1 LILVGLSLLSA
12 GPLLAQQRT
21 RSPHGDLKVECRTC
35 HRPESWTQIR
45 ISREFNHG
53 KFGFPLA
60 GAHASSACRACH
72 ESLDFK
78 GASRDCASCHT
89 DVHRGELGADCARC
103 HTPRAFQDREAM
115 VRSHQTSRFPLEG
128 AHRALDCSEC
138 HAPAG
143 QGRLQFVAR
152 STSCVSC
159 HAQQFASAKDPD
171 HVAGGFPHDC
181 GACHAATI
189 WHRARFNHELT
200 SFPLVGAHRAVECMD
215 CHTGGRYRGTQRT
228 CIGCHQADFDRTQA
242 PAHGPAG
249 FSTDCLTCHGMS
261 TWAGVGFDH
270 TSRTRFPLTGAHRAV
285 TCTQCHGD
293 GVYAGKPTDCVAC
306 HQTDYTNA
314 ANPRHTSPGFGT
326 TCTSCHTTVA
336 WSPATFD
343 HNATQFPLT
352 GAHRAATCADCH
364 ADGVYDGKPTTCVPC
379 HQTDYDATTNPRHT
393 LAVFPLTCNTCH
405 TTTRW
410 TGATINHTWFKT
422 PHHGV
427 SACSDCHVNANDFRV
442 FECILCHEHNRT
454 DMDNKHRNR
463 SGYTYTSSACYQCH
477 QND

>member
-1 LILVGLSLLSA
+1 MLVGLSLLCA
-12 GPLLAQQRT
+12 GSLQAQQRT
-21 RSPHGDLKVECRTC
+21 RSPHGDLKLECRAC
-35 HRPESWTQIR
+35 HRPESWTQMR
-45 ISREFNHG
+45 ISREFDHG

-72 ESLDFK
+72 QSLDFR

-89 DVHRGELGADCARC
+89 DVHRGELGADCVRC
-103 HTPRAFQDREAM
+103 HTTRAFQDREAM

-128 AHRALDCSEC
+128 SHRALDCSDC

-152 STSCVSC
+152 STACVSC
-159 HAQQFASAKDPD
+159 HSQQFASAKEPD
-171 HVAGGFPHDC
+171 HVAGGFPRDC
-181 GACHAATI
+181 AACHAATI
-189 WHRARFNHELT
+189 WDRARFNHELT
-200 SFPLVGAHRAVECMD
+200 SFPLLGAHRAVACMD
-215 CHTGGRYRGTQRT
+215 CHAGGRYQGTQRT
-228 CIGCHQADFDRTQA
+228 CIGCHQADYNRTLA

-270 TSRTRFPLTGAHRAV
+270 TSRT
-285 TCTQCHGD
+285 
-293 GVYAGKPTDCVAC
+293 
-306 HQTDYTNA
+306 
-314 ANPRHTSPGFGT
+314 S
-326 TCTSCHTTVA
+326 
-336 WSPATFD
+336 
-343 HNATQFPLT
+343 FPLT

-427 SACSDCHVNANDFRV
+427 SACSDCHVNANDFRA